1 MVSPGGVFLTS
12 RPGGSGSLRHRDG
25 KRLYVLG
32 GGGPQPKRPASP
44 LSLHAGLQCPL
55 SREGSGGPMYLLPL
69 VLPGSGRSC
78 CVLLLG
84 MALEAAHVNYIHENI
99 TTQPRESHGVGD

>member
-1 MVSPGGVFLTS
+1 
-12 RPGGSGSLRHRDG
+12 
-25 KRLYVLG
+25 
-32 GGGPQPKRPASP
+32 
-44 LSLHAGLQCPL
+44 
-55 SREGSGGPMYLLPL
+55 MYLLPL